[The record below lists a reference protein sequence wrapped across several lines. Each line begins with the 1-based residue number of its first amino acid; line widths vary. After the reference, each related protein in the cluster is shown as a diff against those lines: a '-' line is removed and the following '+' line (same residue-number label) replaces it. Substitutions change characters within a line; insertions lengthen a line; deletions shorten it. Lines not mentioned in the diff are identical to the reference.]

1 MENDAMPVLRMSEK
15 APPTCRPW
23 ILRPCA
29 QISLSA
35 TETATTTT
43 ARLTHGPQSIAPAMT
58 AMAKSGKKDLPS
70 ARLVFEKKTCD
81 RGRMLRSFP
90 LRLSWAA

>member
-1 MENDAMPVLRMSEK
+1 MENDAVPVLRMSEK

-23 ILRPCA
+23 LDGLRV
-29 QISLSA
+29 QISLNA
-35 TETATTTT
+35 AVTATTTT

-70 ARLVFEKKTCD
+70 TWLVVEKKPCD
-81 RGRMLRSFP
+81 
-90 LRLSWAA
+90 